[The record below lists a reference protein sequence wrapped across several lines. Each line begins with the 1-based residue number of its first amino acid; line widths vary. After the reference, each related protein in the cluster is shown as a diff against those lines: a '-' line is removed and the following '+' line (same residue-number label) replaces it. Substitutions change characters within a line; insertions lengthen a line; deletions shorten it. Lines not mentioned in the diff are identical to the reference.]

1 MVVLSNHNRYVCVG
15 YRIGAGSTE
24 IICHIVRHKK
34 INRLSQRNFIAYPQV
49 ETMARPKSTA
59 PQKKTMGVALPDDL
73 RKQLEQAAQAAGW
86 SIAEEIRWRV
96 KRTFEEDALDPET
109 RGLLAAIKRLADLV
123 QIQTGHSWYRNLG
136 ALVVLQHAIFYRLSR
151 VGLDKIPPL
160 ERVGLPVHRIG
171 GVLFRPLFK
180 REELPKV
187 LIVNTLDPREMGR
200 DLENLMFHQE
210 PEDTPV

>member
-1 MVVLSNHNRYVCVG
+1 
-15 YRIGAGSTE
+15 
-24 IICHIVRHKK
+24 
-34 INRLSQRNFIAYPQV
+34 
-49 ETMARPKSTA
+49 MARPKSTEST
-59 PQKKTMGVALPDDL
+59 KKTMGVALPDDL
-73 RKQLEQAAQAAGW
+73 RKQLEQAAQAAGR
-86 SIAEEIRWRV
+86 SIAEEIRLRV
-96 KRTFEEDALDPET
+96 KRTLQEDTVDPET
-109 RGLLAAIKRLADLV
+109 RALMAAIRRLADLV
-123 QIQTGHSWYRNLG
+123 QIQTGHSWYSHLG

-171 GVLFRPLFK
+171 GVLFRPPFK

-200 DLENLMFHQE
+200 DLEHLVFHQE